1 MSRNVKF
8 IYFAWVRER
17 IGVQEERLDLPDDVR
32 TGAEV
37 ITWLK
42 GLGKN
47 YALALDDAQAIRMA
61 VNQEHIHPSDTIGTA
76 REIALF
82 PPMTG
87 G

>member
-42 GLGKN
+42 GLGEN

>member
-1 MSRNVKF
+1 MATPVKF

-17 IGVQEERLDLPDDVR
+17 IGVDEEMLDLPEDMR
-32 TGAEV
+32 TGADV
-37 ITWLK
+37 MAWLK
-42 GLGKN
+42 GRGEN

-61 VNQEHIHPSDTIGTA
+61 VNQEHIHPTDTIGTA